1 MISKYF
7 KIQELVPKELFDLVH
22 NDVLWGV
29 FDDKLILSIDELKKT
44 FNSGTMYINNWVWGL
59 GRSQSGL
66 RTKGSTYY
74 SPTSQHSIGKAID
87 CVFSDYDSEDIRTF
101 IKNNPDKF
109 PYIRR
114 LEGGVSW
121 LHVDVKETG
130 RDTIVEFYS

>member
-1 MISKYF
+1 MVSKYF

-44 FNSGTMYINNWVWGL
+44 FNSGTMYINNWFWGL

-66 RTKGSTYY
+66 RTKGSTHY

-87 CVFSDYDSEDIRTF
+87 CVFSDYDREDIRTF